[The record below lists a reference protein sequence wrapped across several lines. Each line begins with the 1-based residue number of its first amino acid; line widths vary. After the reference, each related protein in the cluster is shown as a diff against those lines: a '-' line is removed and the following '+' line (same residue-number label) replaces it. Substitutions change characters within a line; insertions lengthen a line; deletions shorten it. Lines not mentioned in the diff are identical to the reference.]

1 MKVKVNLLQFTPEP
15 EKVVASAAKLCYS
28 AVGVEDINI
37 GLTEEKTA
45 SFINMLTSY
54 GHYSPMEHV
63 SFTFAIEGVSRSLT
77 HQLVRHRVA
86 SYSQQSQRYVK
97 LNSFEYIIPP
107 AIEANPEAKE
117 IFINAMKRDQE
128 DYDKLVEIL
137 SRAAL
142 EEYISEYKAAKL
154 GTGEIEEK
162 VLKSLKAKAEKK
174 AIEDARYVFPNACET
189 KIIATMNA
197 RELMHFFSH
206 RCCNRAQWEI
216 RALADEMLK
225 LVKSVAPNLFKH
237 CGPGCVKDKCPEG
250 TMTCGKILQVREK
263 YLNIN

>member
-1 MKVKVNLLQFTPEP
+1 M
-15 EKVVASAAKLCYS
+15 
-28 AVGVEDINI
+28 
-37 GLTEEKTA
+37 
-45 SFINMLTSY
+45 
-54 GHYSPMEHV
+54 
-63 SFTFAIEGVSRSLT
+63 
-77 HQLVRHRVA
+77 
-86 SYSQQSQRYVK
+86 
-97 LNSFEYIIPP
+97 
-107 AIEANPEAKE
+107 
-117 IFINAMKRDQE
+117 NAMKKDQE

-137 SRAAL
+137 SKASL
-142 EEYISEYKAAKL
+142 EEYISEYRTIKL
-154 GTGEIEEK
+154 VTGEIEEK

-216 RALADEMLK
+216 RDLADEMLK
-225 LVKSVAPNLFKH
+225 LVKSVAPNLFKK